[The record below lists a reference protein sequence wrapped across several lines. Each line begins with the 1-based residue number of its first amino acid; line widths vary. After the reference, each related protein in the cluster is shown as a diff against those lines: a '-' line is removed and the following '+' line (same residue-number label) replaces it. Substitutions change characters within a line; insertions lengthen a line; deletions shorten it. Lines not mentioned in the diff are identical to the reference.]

1 MTDLRKVLFLYRQ
14 SNRLT
19 QGEGGSLVEVNRL
32 LVERSGEKVLVN
44 AVEISEN
51 IKVETPELPN

>member
-1 MTDLRKVLFLYRQ
+1 MTDLKKVLFIYRQ
-14 SNRLT
+14 SNSLT

-51 IKVETPELPN
+51 IKVETA